1 MDNLFAFNN
10 VFWLAFVL
18 VDLILAVFVFRFFGK
33 QGLYVLVVASV
44 IVANI
49 QVTKTILLFGFTATL
64 GNVLY
69 GSTFFAT
76 DVLSE
81 LYGKRAARRGVW
93 LGFVAMG
100 LVVVWMQF
108 GLAFV
113 PGPDDMAH
121 DSLTT
126 VFGIMPRIAVGSLI
140 AYLVSQHHDV
150 FAFHFWKAR
159 TRGRFLWLRNCA
171 STMVSQAI
179 DSVLFCFIALWGL
192 YDTATWLEILA
203 TTYVLKWLVAL
214 LDTPFIYLAV
224 RLHRQGLTESADSV
238 DADVGDAG
246 SLSGRHTP

>member
-1 MDNLFAFNN
+1 MDTLVTSNNLLF
-10 VFWLAFVL
+10 LAFVL
-18 VDLILAVFVFRFFGK
+18 ADLALALLVFRFFGK
-33 QGLYVLVVASV
+33 EGLYVLVVASV

-49 QVTKTILLFGFTATL
+49 QVTKTVVLFGLTATL
-64 GNVLY
+64 GNALY

-81 LYGKRAARRGVW
+81 VYGKREARRGVW

-108 GLAFV
+108 GLGFV

-121 DSLTT
+121 ESLTT
-126 VFGIMPRIAVGSLI
+126 IFGLMPRVAAGSLV
-140 AYLVSQHHDV
+140 AYLVSQHHDIL
-150 FAFHFWKAR
+150 AFHFLKAR

-192 YDTATWLEILA
+192 YDTGIWLEILA
-203 TTYVLKWLVAL
+203 TTYILKWVVAL
-214 LDTPFIYLAV
+214 LDTPFLYLAV
-224 RLHRQGLTESADSV
+224 RLHPPGRPEPP
-238 DADVGDAG
+238 GDGAF
-246 SLSGRHTP
+246 PKEVA

>member
-1 MDNLFAFNN
+1 MDSVFALNNLL
-10 VFWLAFVL
+10 WLGFVL
-18 VDLILAVFVFRFFGK
+18 ADLVLAVVVFRFFGK
-33 QGLYVLVVASV
+33 QGLYVLIVASV

-81 LYGKRAARRGVW
+81 LYGHRQARRGVW
-93 LGFVAMG
+93 LGFAAMG

-108 GLAFV
+108 GLGFV
-113 PGPDDMAH
+113 PGPDDIAH

-126 VFGIMPRIAVGSLI
+126 IFGIMPRVAAGSLI
-140 AYLVSQHHDV
+140 AYLASQHHDIS
-150 FAFHFWKAR
+150 AFRFWKSR
-159 TRGRFLWLRNCA
+159 TQGRFLWLRNCA

-179 DSVLFCFIALWGL
+179 DSLLFCFIALWGL
-192 YDTATWLEILA
+192 YDTGVWLEILA
-203 TTYVLKWLVAL
+203 TTYILKWVVAL

-224 RLHRQGLTESADSV
+224 RLHRQGLIREPDSL
-238 DADVGDAG
+238 D
-246 SLSGRHTP
+246 T

>member
-1 MDNLFAFNN
+1 MVDTLVTFNN
-10 VFWLAFVL
+10 LLWLAFVL
-18 VDLILAVFVFRFFGK
+18 ADLGLAVLVYRFSGRD
-33 QGLYVLVVASV
+33 GLYVLVVASL

-49 QVTKTILLFGFTATL
+49 QVTKTVVLFGLTATL

-81 LYGKRAARRGVW
+81 VYGQREARRCVW

-108 GLAFV
+108 GLAFAPAPV
-113 PGPDDMAH
+113 DLAH
-121 DSLTT
+121 ESLAT
-126 VFGIMPRIAVGSLI
+126 VFGLMPRVAAGSLI

-150 FAFHFWKAR
+150 MAFLFWKNR

-171 STMVSQAI
+171 STMVSQAF

-192 YDTATWLEILA
+192 YDTGTWLEILA
-203 TTYVLKWLVAL
+203 TTYILKWVVAL

-224 RLHRQGLTESADSV
+224 RLHPPGRPETP
-238 DADVGDAG
+238 GDGA
-246 SLSGRHTP
+246 LKREVA

>member
-1 MDNLFAFNN
+1 MDTLVTFNN
-10 VFWLAFVL
+10 LLWLAFVL
-18 VDLILAVFVFRFFGK
+18 ADLGLAVLVFRFFGRD
-33 QGLYVLVVASV
+33 GLYVLVVASV

-49 QVTKTILLFGFTATL
+49 QVTKTVVLFGLAATL
-64 GNVLY
+64 GNVVY

-81 LYGKRAARRGVW
+81 VYGKREARRSVW

-108 GLAFV
+108 GLGFV
-113 PGPDDMAH
+113 PGPEDLAH

-126 VFGIMPRIAVGSLI
+126 VFGLLPRVAAGSLI
-140 AYLVSQHHDV
+140 AYLVSQHHDIL
-150 FAFHFWKAR
+150 AFHFWKAK

-171 STMVSQAI
+171 STMVSQAF

-192 YDTATWLEILA
+192 YDTGTWLEILA
-203 TTYVLKWLVAL
+203 TTYLLKWVVAL

-224 RLHRQGLTESADSV
+224 RLHPPGRPEPAGDSALPREV
-238 DADVGDAG
+238 A
-246 SLSGRHTP
+246 

>member
-1 MDNLFAFNN
+1 MVDTLVTFNN
-10 VFWLAFVL
+10 LLWFAFVL
-18 VDLILAVFVFRFFGK
+18 ADLALAVLVFRFFGK
-33 QGLYVLVVASV
+33 EGLYVLVVASV

-49 QVTKTILLFGFTATL
+49 QVTKTVVLFGLTATL

-81 LYGKRAARRGVW
+81 VYGKREARRSVW

-108 GLAFV
+108 GLGFV
-113 PGPDDMAH
+113 PGPEDLAH
-121 DSLTT
+121 ESLTT
-126 VFGIMPRIAVGSLI
+126 VFGLMPRVAAGSLV
-140 AYLVSQHHDV
+140 AYLASQHHDV
-150 FAFHFWKAR
+150 LAFHFWKAK

-192 YDTATWLEILA
+192 YDTGIWLEILA
-203 TTYVLKWLVAL
+203 TTYILKWVVAL

-224 RLHRQGLTESADSV
+224 RLHPPGRPEPS
-238 DADVGDAG
+238 GDGAFP
-246 SLSGRHTP
+246 REVA